1 MMNFENIPKIGYGS
15 FTASEIADIL
25 NIDYQQVHRWMN
37 IYWDGKIGKEY
48 GCKYSWVT
56 NGKRAVS
63 FHTFVEFY
71 VMMQFSEAGVKPK
84 KVLDAHRELSKMFKT
99 PFPFA
104 KRKVLENIHTDKKII
119 FFDIEG
125 SDMSLDGSKQF
136 NLSLIKQFFIKLD
149 FNSDDLASKYY
160 PLGKEKSILVDPER
174 KFGQPVFKTHN
185 TFPDILYSHYKA
197 GDSMDYI
204 AAIYELDK
212 ADVKDAIAYKTR
224 KAA

>member
-1 MMNFENIPKIGYGS
+1 MMDFENIPKIGNGS
-15 FTASEIADIL
+15 FTAVDIADIL
-25 NIDYQQVHRWMN
+25 NIEYHKVHRWMN

-48 GCKYSWVT
+48 GQRYSWVT
-56 NGKRAVS
+56 DGKRAVS

-71 VMMQFSEAGVKPK
+71 IMMQLSEAGVKPK
-84 KVLDAHRELSKMFKT
+84 NVLNAHRELSQMFKT

-104 KRKVLENIHTDKKII
+104 KRIVLENIHTDKKTV
-119 FFDIEG
+119 FFDFQG
-125 SDMSLDGSKQF
+125 SNMTLDGSKQF
-136 NLSLIKQFFIKLD
+136 NLNLVKEFFIKLE

-160 PLGKEKSILVDPER
+160 PLGKDKSILVDPGR

-185 TFPDILYSHYKA
+185 IFPDILYGHYKA
-197 GDSMDYI
+197 GDSTDYI

-212 ADVKDAIAYKTR
+212 ADVVDAIAYKSR

>member
-1 MMNFENIPKIGYGS
+1 MMDFENIPKIGNGS
-15 FTASEIADIL
+15 FTAVEIADIL
-25 NIDYQQVHRWMN
+25 NIDYQKVHCWMN

-48 GCKYSWVT
+48 GHRYSWVT
-56 NGKRAVS
+56 DGKRAVS

-71 VMMQFSEAGVKPK
+71 IMMQLSEAGVKPK
-84 KVLDAHRELSKMFKT
+84 KVIDAHKELSRMFKT

-104 KRKVLENIHTDKKII
+104 KRLVLENIHTDKKRI
-119 FFDIEG
+119 FFNIKG
-125 SDMSLDGSKQF
+125 SNMTLDGSKQF
-136 NLSLIKQFFIKLD
+136 NLNLVKQFFVKLD

-185 TFPDILYSHYKA
+185 TFPDILYSHHKA
-197 GDSMDYI
+197 GESTDYI

-212 ADVKDAIAYKTR
+212 ADVIDAIAYKSR